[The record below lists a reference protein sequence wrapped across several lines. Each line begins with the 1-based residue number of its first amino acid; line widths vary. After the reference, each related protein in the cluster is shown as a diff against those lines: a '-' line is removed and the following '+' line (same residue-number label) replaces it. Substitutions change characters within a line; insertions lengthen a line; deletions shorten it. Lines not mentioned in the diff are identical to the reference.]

1 MSYMRRTM
9 YSGNEVN
16 NLDVQALDDALPE
29 PVLYREFGLYQM
41 GYNIGINRSV
51 FPIMNELKPLFPNNN
66 QKVYIR
72 TINMILTNMLR
83 DKKLIYIRDGH
94 REKVV
99 KTRNN
104 KKAISKYM
112 IKKCVDLLTQAG
124 YVDNTI
130 GRWSAIPEHRRVSYF
145 QPNNT
150 FFARLQLDRFTKK
163 KISEVTEEDFLDTEN
178 FIILRD
184 SNKND
189 IDYEDTLKTQEDSA
203 DLRAYNKMLQRHTV
217 TTEDG
222 RHINS
227 TYYRIYN
234 EDFWH
239 GGRFYK
245 SDVLQLSNKRGK
257 YERLK
262 LRIDGEEVVEIDYKN
277 QHPTILMHMIGKK
290 FDPTTDLY
298 TQVMPLYY
306 RNHVDAKLFRTIIKK
321 SFNSLLNAKDEL
333 SGVRSITSNLNK
345 LGEKRIR
352 ASEIKGWLVDTY
364 PEFVSFFCQP
374 TSKGLEL
381 QNIDSDIANYVT
393 KVFTNMNKPI
403 LTVHDSFV
411 VKRSDQVLLARV
423 MAAGMRSVC
432 GDVKVA
438 MDSEVYEYDYRC
450 DTLVI

>member
-1 MSYMRRTM
+1 MRRTM
-9 YSGNEVN
+9 YSGNEGN
-16 NLDVQALDDALPE
+16 NLDIQALSDALPDT
-29 PVLYREFGLYQM
+29 VLYREFGLMKM
-41 GYNIGINRSV
+41 GYNIHINRSIQV
-51 FPIMNELKPLFPNNN
+51 VTNEFKKFFHRDSK
-66 QKVYIR
+66 QYIR
-72 TINMILTNMLR
+72 TMNMILTNMLR
-83 DKKLIYIRDGH
+83 DKKFIYYRVTAS
-94 REKVV
+94 EKVV

-130 GRWSAIPEHRRVSYF
+130 GRWSAIPEYRRVSYF
-145 QPNNT
+145 KPNNA

-163 KISEVTEEDFLDTEN
+163 KLSQVTEEDYLDTEN

-184 SNKND
+184 RNKND
-189 IDYEDTLKTQEDSA
+189 IEYNETLKTEQDNE

-217 TTEDG
+217 TTEHG
-222 RHINS
+222 EYINS

-234 EDFWH
+234 LDFGH

-245 SDVLQLSNKRGK
+245 SDVLQLSNKKGK

-298 TQVMPLYY
+298 TQVMPLHY

-333 SGVRSITSNLNK
+333 SGIRSITSNLNK

-352 ASEIKGWLVDTY
+352 ASEIKGWLVSTY
-364 PEFVSFFCQP
+364 PEFVPFFCQP

-403 LTVHDSFV
+403 LTVHDSFL
-411 VKRSDQVLLARV
+411 VKRSDQVLLAKV
-423 MAAGMRSVC
+423 MAAGMRKYC
-432 GDVKVA
+432 GNVKVA

>member
-1 MSYMRRTM
+1 M
-9 YSGNEVN
+9 YSSSEVN
-16 NLDVQALDDALPE
+16 NLSVQALSDALPE
-29 PVLYREFGLYQM
+29 PVLYREFGLVKM
-41 GYNIGINRSV
+41 GYNTPINRCV
-51 FPIMNELKPLFPNNN
+51 FPVMNELKPLFPKNS

-104 KKAISKYM
+104 KKAISKHM
-112 IKKCVDLLTQAG
+112 IRKCVDLLTQAG

-130 GRWSAIPEHRRVSYF
+130 GRWSAIPEYRRVSYF

-184 SNKND
+184 SDKND
-189 IDYEDTLKTQEDSA
+189 IEYNPTLKTDQDNE

-217 TTEDG
+217 TTEHG
-222 RHINS
+222 EYINS
-227 TYYRIYN
+227 VYYRIYN
-234 EDFWH
+234 LDFGH

-245 SDVLQLSNKRGK
+245 SDVLQLSNKKGK

-262 LRIDGEEVVEIDYKN
+262 LLIDGEEVVEIDYKN

-298 TQVMPLYY
+298 TQVLPLHY
-306 RNHVDAKLFRTIIKK
+306 RNHVDTKLFRTIVKK

-345 LGEKRIR
+345 LGERRIR

-364 PEFVSFFCQP
+364 PEFIDFFCQP

-381 QNIDSDIANYVT
+381 QNIDSNIANYIT
-393 KVFTNMNKPI
+393 KVFTILNKPI
-403 LTVHDSFV
+403 LTVHDSFL
-411 VKRSDQVLLARV
+411 VKRSDQVLLART
-423 MAAGMRSVC
+423 MADAMKIVC
-432 GDVKVA
+432 EEYGDIGGVKVA
-438 MDSEVYEYDYRC
+438 MDSEVYEGSYRC